1 MSVRLPLNQLSGS
14 GDPRQNLQVPSG
26 FPALPWE
33 MRRGKLGNRKE
44 PGFAASENPQP
55 LQMANDAKIK
65 KWFLV
70 LVSAA
75 HKLKKKKKSF
85 QAKTKSRTPSKKH
98 SLKMRQQ
105 GCLKSSVKTA
115 ESSMVQPQR
124 TAGSNAL
131 SGFYGRDSQS
141 LSIQQ
146 SGSSHC

>member
-75 HKLKKKKKSF
+75 HKLKKKKKF
-85 QAKTKSRTPSKKH
+85 PGKDQIQDTVKKTQSKD
-98 SLKMRQQ
+98 
-105 GCLKSSVKTA
+105 
-115 ESSMVQPQR
+115 E
-124 TAGSNAL
+124 TAGVS
-131 SGFYGRDSQS
+131 
-141 LSIQQ
+141 
-146 SGSSHC
+146 